1 MIESWRQV
9 LQASFQN
16 LWFGT
21 MMFIPNLIVAI
32 IVVLIGWAIA
42 SVVGKAV
49 KKFFHTIKFDEALSK
64 AGVGNVVRKAGLNLD
79 SAHFLGAV
87 VKIFIIVAFLI
98 AGFDILGLSQVT
110 QFLQQI
116 VLGYVPQLIVAV
128 LILLVGAIVGDILGK
143 IVTVSTKTANIS
155 SAEILGK
162 IAKWAVWVFAILVA
176 LSQMGIAGPFIQTL
190 FTGFV
195 VALSLALGLSF
206 GLGGQEAASDM
217 IRKIREDVRK

>member
-1 MIESWRQV
+1 M
-9 LQASFQN
+9 QASFQS

-32 IVVLIGWAIA
+32 IVVLVGWAIA

-64 AGVGNVVRKAGLNLD
+64 AGVDTVVKRAGLHLD
-79 SAHFLGAV
+79 SAAFLGGV
-87 VKIFIIVAFLI
+87 VKVFIVVAFLI

-128 LILLVGAIVGDILGK
+128 LILLVGAVVGDVLSR
-143 IVTVSTKTANIS
+143 IVTASTKTANIS
-155 SAEILGK
+155 SAELLGK
-162 IAKWAVWVFAILVA
+162 IAKWAVWVFAILVS

-206 GLGGQEAASDM
+206 GLGGQDAAADL
-217 IRKIREDVRK
+217 IKKVKEDIKR

>member
-1 MIESWRQV
+1 
-9 LQASFQN
+9 
-16 LWFGT
+16 
-21 MMFIPNLIVAI
+21 MFIPNLIMAI

-64 AGVGNVVRKAGLNLD
+64 AGVEGVVKKAGLHLD
-79 SAHFLGAV
+79 SASFLGAV
-87 VKIFIIVAFLI
+87 VKLFIIVAFLI

-116 VLGYVPQLIVAV
+116 VLGYIPQLIVAV
-128 LILLVGAIVGDILGK
+128 MILLVGAVIGDVLSK
-143 IVTVSTKTANIS
+143 IVIASTRTANIS
-155 SAEILGK
+155 SAEVLGK
-162 IAKWAVWVFAILVA
+162 ITKWAVWVFAILVA
-176 LSQMGIAGPFIQTL
+176 LSQMGIAGPFMQTL

-206 GLGGQEAASDM
+206 GLGGQDAAADL
-217 IRKIREDVRK
+217 IRKIRDDVKK